1 LALAITDIIT
11 IDAAII
17 VGALFFLSVNVNLPF
32 LSPPTITVKQG
43 NQTSVIVPQSNIS
56 LGENNQT
63 SVIAITVKQGN
74 QTSVIVPQSNISLG
88 ENNQTS
94 VIVPNVT
101 IQTQPSNITQEQP
114 PLPDYLKNPLL
125 PASLLTVI
133 AVAPF
138 VFSAIFAAVVKNDK
152 NKTSTWFMEGG
163 RIHKISTGFMVIG
176 LIVLI
181 GILLYIGFF
190 SRTSS

>member
-1 LALAITDIIT
+1 LELSITDIIT

-17 VGALFFLSVNVNLPF
+17 VGALFFLTLNLNLPL
-32 LSPPTITVKQG
+32 LSPTITVKQG

-63 SVIAITVKQGN
+63 PAIAITVKQGN

-101 IQTQPSNITQEQP
+101 IQTQPSNITQEQTP
-114 PLPDYLKNPLL
+114 RPNYLKG
-125 PASLLTVI
+125 ASLYTVI

-138 VFSAIFAAVVKNDK
+138 VFSAIFAAFAKNDTTK
-152 NKTSTWFMEGG
+152 IDTTKIF
-163 RIHKISTGFMVIG
+163 KISKWLMVSG

-181 GILLYIGFF
+181 GILLLLLFLGFPI
-190 SRTSS
+190 STSS

>member
-1 LALAITDIIT
+1 MALAITDIIT

-63 SVIAITVKQGN
+63 SVI
-74 QTSVIVPQSNISLG
+74 
-88 ENNQTS
+88 
-94 VIVPNVT
+94 VPNVT
-101 IQTQPSNITQEQP
+101 IQTQPPNITQEQP

-138 VFSAIFAAVVKNDK
+138 VISAIFAAVVKNDK
-152 NKTSTWFMEGG
+152 NKTSTWFMVGG

-176 LIVLI
+176 LIFLI

>member
-1 LALAITDIIT
+1 VYIGLSTTDIIT

-17 VGALFFLSVNVNLPF
+17 VGALFFLTLNLNLPF
-32 LSPPTITVKQG
+32 LSPTITVKQG

-63 SVIAITVKQGN
+63 PAIAITVKQGN

-101 IQTQPSNITQEQP
+101 IQTQPSSITQERP
-114 PLPDYLKNPLL
+114 PLPNYLEDASD
-125 PASLLTVI
+125 ASLITVI

-138 VFSAIFAAVVKNDK
+138 VISAILATFAKNDK
-152 NKTSTWFMEGG
+152 NKISTGY
-163 RIHKISTGFMVIG
+163 KISTGFMVGG
-176 LIVLI
+176 LIFLI
-181 GILLYIGFF
+181 IIILYIGF
-190 SRTSS
+190 SSSTSS